1 MLRLNYIKAAPRPYE
16 YLSTLSHYFHD
27 CGLPDGL
34 VELVWLRASQ
44 LNGCAYC
51 IDMHVTDA
59 LKVGIEPRRV
69 HLLDAW
75 RETELYSPAER
86 AALAWTEAVTNVQDG
101 HVPDDVFAELDQ
113 ARRRMLA
120 TAVAGYEQVLITA
133 AVLDDVPETLTAHT
147 VRIEAGTIVGS

>member
-86 AALAWTEAVTNVQDG
+86 GARMDG
-101 HVPDDVFAELDQ
+101 SRHQRAGRTR
-113 ARRRMLA
+113 ARRRVRG
-120 TAVAGYEQVLITA
+120 TARAL
-133 AVLDDVPETLTAHT
+133 
-147 VRIEAGTIVGS
+147 R

>member
-101 HVPDDVFAELDQ
+101 HVPDDVFAELRAHYDDKEISE
-113 ARRRMLA
+113 L
-120 TAVAGYEQVLITA
+120 TFAVATINAWNRMAIAFRAPLPK
-133 AVLDDVPETLTAHT
+133 VPHG
-147 VRIEAGTIVGS
+147 VR

>member
-1 MLRLNYIKAAPRPYE
+1 MLRLNYIKAAPRAYE
-16 YLSTLSHYFHD
+16 HLGALSGYFHD

-44 LNGCAYC
+44 LNGCAFC

-59 LKVGIEPRRV
+59 LKMGIEPRRL

-101 HVPDDVFAELDQ
+101 HVPDDVFADLRAHYDDKQ
-113 ARRRMLA
+113 IADL
-120 TAVAGYEQVLITA
+120 TFAVATINAWNRLAISFRSPLPRTPQG
-133 AVLDDVPETLTAHT
+133 
-147 VRIEAGTIVGS
+147 VR